1 MIGDHVRVGAFI
13 SPNDPFWVLVRDA
26 VYRQLHNL
34 GAHTEPFE
42 FAGSPA
48 AIAALDPD
56 ILVEEI
62 LARQLKAL
70 ICDSLPDGAMWPLL
84 HSGLRLVHLSESTVR
99 HPLLCSPTGLYTAAQ
114 IAAHFIAQRLAGR
127 GRTVVISGMADEEQ
141 GGDSAVSRLQG
152 YRDTMQAYPEIT
164 TYHIPTLWRYDQAYA
179 GIQTPLAEF
188 GAPVDAVFGM
198 SDSLALAARDVGRQ
212 QGVINDHTV
221 IVGLNGDPLALAAI
235 AEGSMMATVETSA
248 ERLGYDAAM
257 LAYQAALGQ
266 ALPAHYT
273 YETRL
278 ITAENV
284 ADVALKK
291 LVAIADIPTQLVGF
305 NQRQERNRLLQ
316 LETSV
321 AINRRVGALLDRKQ
335 LLEEITDL
343 IRTNYHY
350 DDVQLFSWL
359 EEAQELCLEVG
370 ELPSGKRRL
379 SVDEDGVLGAALRQN
394 EVQYIPDY
402 YRSHR
407 LAPDPER
414 PHMRA
419 RVVLPIRLG
428 EHVLGL
434 LDLHSR
440 QPKMELRWEVIG
452 LQTLAGQLGIAM
464 RNAELYAEAVEAQKA
479 AEQADQLKTRL
490 LANVSHELRAPL
502 NVILGYSQTA
512 LNTPSPYGAELP
524 AALLQDLR
532 HIYHSGV
539 HLNRIINDLLDLS
552 RAEIGALDLYPEAIE
567 SLPFLEEVFYSMA
580 RSAETP
586 QTVVWDLHLPQR
598 LPLIQADVVRLRQIL
613 LNLLSNA
620 AKFTQ
625 AGHIALGAAVEP
637 PYLHLWIADTGIGIP
652 AERQEQVFEPF
663 FTVDRSARR
672 REGIGLGLTVTRHL
686 VALHGG
692 LMSLESSPERGSTFH
707 VYLPLPTLEGGLTC
721 PQPVTT
727 GAPSAL
733 VVLTAGERAP
743 EELCALAH
751 RQGLKLVLLR
761 PEDDPEVLL
770 HEIQPAALAWDMRSA
785 SANDWSLIR
794 RLRSHTSLSQLPFML
809 FGQDAGDAGPDT
821 GDPEPGITNVL
832 LKPLAGRLLT
842 DVLDG
847 LCAKTTGTILIVDD
861 DPRARA
867 LYRRSVRDALPD
879 FTVREAENGV
889 QAMALL
895 REQTPCLIILDLMM
909 PEVDGFAVLAHI
921 RATPAT
927 RKVPVVVVSGK
938 VLTFED
944 VQRLNHARVIVQSK
958 GILTAEEIV
967 ASLRQSLEDDAAL
980 SPPTSAVVK
989 YTLAYLHQNYA
1000 QDLTRNELADAV
1012 GVSESYLS
1020 QIFHQ
1025 EMGISLW
1032 EFLNRLRIQHAQAL
1046 LRASDETITAIARQV
1061 GFNDSAYFSRVFRKL
1076 AGCSP
1081 SAYRQ
1086 TPVIPP
1092 KA

>member
-70 ICDSLPDGAMWPLL
+70 ICNSLPDGAMRPLL
-84 HSGLRLVHLSESTVR
+84 HSGLRLVYLSESTVR

-152 YRDTMQAYPEIT
+152 YCDTMQAYPEIT

-212 QGVINDHTV
+212 QGIINDRTV

-257 LAYQAALGQ
+257 LAYQSALGQ
-266 ALPAHYT
+266 ALPAHYM

-305 NQRQERNRLLQ
+305 NQRRERNRLLQ

-335 LLEEITDL
+335 LLEEITDI

-359 EEAQELCLEVG
+359 GEAQELCLEVG

-379 SVDEDGVLGAALRQN
+379 RVDEDGLLGAALRQN
-394 EVQYIPDY
+394 EALYIPDTH
-402 YRSHR
+402 RSHR
-407 LAPDPER
+407 FAPDPER
-414 PHMRA
+414 SYMRA
-419 RVVLPIRLG
+419 RVVLPVRLG
-428 EHVLGL
+428 EQVLGV

-452 LQTLAGQLGIAM
+452 LQLLAEQLGIAM
-464 RNAELYAEAVEAQKA
+464 RNAELYANAVQAQAA
-479 AEQADQLKTRL
+479 AERADQLKTRL
-490 LANVSHELRAPL
+490 IANVSHELRAPL

-512 LNTPSPYGAELP
+512 LNTPNPYGVELP
-524 AALLQDLR
+524 EALLQDFR
-532 HIYHSGV
+532 YIYHSGV
-539 HLNRIINDLLDLS
+539 HLSRIINDLLDLS
-552 RAEIGALDLYPEAIE
+552 RAEIGALDLYVEAIE
-567 SLPFLEEVFYSMA
+567 PRLFLEEIFYSIA
-580 RSAETP
+580 RSVETP
-586 QTVVWDLHLPQR
+586 QAVVWNLCLPQR
-598 LPLIQADVVRLRQIL
+598 LPLIQADAVRLRQIL

-625 AGHIALGAAVEP
+625 VGHITLGAAVEP
-637 PYLHLWIADTGIGIP
+637 PYIHLWVSDTGIGIP
-652 AERQEQVFEPF
+652 VERQEQVFEPF
-663 FTVDRSARR
+663 VTVDRSTRR

-692 LMSLESSPERGSTFH
+692 LMSLESTPERGSTFH
-707 VYLPLPTLEGGLTC
+707 VYLPLPTLGTGIAC
-721 PQPVTT
+721 PQPLTT
-727 GAPSAL
+727 GAPPGL
-733 VVLTAGERAP
+733 VVLTSGTRAP
-743 EELCALAH
+743 DELCTLAH
-751 RQGLKLVLLR
+751 RQDWKLALLH
-761 PEDDPEVLL
+761 PEDDLEALL
-770 HEIQPAALAWDMRSA
+770 HKIRPVALAWDMRSA
-785 SANDWSLIR
+785 TANDWPLIH
-794 RLRSHTSLSQLPFML
+794 RLRSHSYLSQLSFML
-809 FGQDAGDAGPDT
+809 FGQDDGDT
-821 GDPEPGITNVL
+821 GPGVGITNVL
-832 LKPLAGRLLT
+832 LKPLSGRLLA

-847 LCAKTTGTILIVDD
+847 LCAEVAGTILIVDD
-861 DPRARA
+861 DAHARA
-867 LYRRSVRDALPD
+867 LYRRIIDEALPG
-879 FTVREAENGV
+879 FVVREAENGA
-889 QAMALL
+889 QALALL
-895 REQTPCLIILDLMM
+895 EAQTPCLIILDLMM
-909 PEVDGFAVLAHI
+909 PEVDGFTVLAHI

-927 RKVPVVVVSGK
+927 QKTPVVVVSGK
-938 VLTFED
+938 VLTFDD
-944 VQRLNHARVIVQSK
+944 VQRLNHARVVVQSK
-958 GILTAEEIV
+958 GILTTEEIV
-967 ASLRQSLEDDAAL
+967 ASLRHSLDDDAGL
-980 SPPTSAVVK
+980 SPPTSVVVK
-989 YTLAYLHQNYA
+989 YALAYLHRNYA
-1000 QDLTRNELADAV
+1000 QDMTRKELAAAV

-1025 EMGISLW
+1025 EMGVSLW
-1032 EFLNRLRIQHAQAL
+1032 EFLNRLRIQQARTL
-1046 LRASDETITAIARQV
+1046 LRTGDETVTEIALRV
-1061 GFNDSAYFSRVFRKL
+1061 GFNDSAYFSRVFRRL
-1076 AGCSP
+1076 TGCSP
-1081 SAYRQ
+1081 STYRAAPI
-1086 TPVIPP
+1086 TRL
-1092 KA
+1092 